1 MTKLNSIS
9 ISNVRRFSE
18 DVTLNISS
26 GATIILAPNGTGKTS
41 IFEAIELALTGAVRR
56 LSQPPDALIRDGL
69 DIAKI
74 RLDFDS
80 AQYCE
85 AVFNRGNNPQTD
97 IQHNSLFGKVERENI
112 PFLLRLTHLLNQNSK
127 DWFVQSTGTA
137 AAQQLDSLAIG
148 KDAQYV
154 FGNITSLKRSS
165 TLLLEGVQRDF
176 DIANEKLQSWRALL
190 DRRSSVMTVSET
202 GLTPKQELIKTIQD
216 IDGRASLKISEQVP
230 AISAFLSEVDFRLQQ
245 SLESLKNK
253 KGTLESL
260 KSTIQ
265 SYTQVLASLLQ
276 AQQSVKE
283 KNDEIDQTQKEIQE
297 LTSKI
302 DREIKLRDEANNNV
316 ALQRSSLSNL
326 ARFNEASVLLQSL
339 RHNLIILN
347 DQRDVA
353 IKQLQ
358 IAEQAFKEYSER
370 NGIAKSVQARKAVIE
385 KQKND
390 LLPLQLIAK
399 DWMKS
404 EIILQQQREA
414 LANAEQKMKQAEE
427 DLSTADLATKS
438 AKDTIDALEKRLK
451 SLTETSDTIK
461 QAVTIIVS
469 NLSATETICP
479 VCLTEYEPIALQER
493 MARAVTSINTEI
505 APINDALQKSKE
517 ELERMS
523 GSAKGAKS
531 TVESS
536 KNEYASIQNLILEI
550 SSKAISYRDRFI
562 SASDGK
568 SALTEFESRLKTI
581 NDSEEAINKEFND
594 LKDIP
599 SDADVASADSDFRT
613 KYASKSQLDATI
625 ESVIRQVAE
634 QEQIVTNLQKDINL
648 TFTKETIESQIFQ
661 FEQNSRLHEE
671 NRKNLAS
678 KLAQESELN
687 EKYKGQLIA
696 LQTNVQNLDFRKSE
710 LLNLWYQSGI
720 KGEPSLTE
728 LEKAQKETEVQL
740 KKVQDNLKVLERISP
755 ELAKWQTYEE
765 YFKFEEEV
773 RAQAGELSEE
783 DFTKKLSD
791 ELDIAQR
798 KLKTVQN
805 NNEILLKFSGYLDT
819 EIQTINKRL
828 EAINPTLGRIL
839 KRLTVD
845 PRFADTSISSY
856 QHYKKN
862 YADVKVPL
870 HGSRALVAHV
880 ASEAQITDV
889 QFSFLLAMA
898 QTYQWSPWK
907 ALLLDD
913 PTQHHDLVHAASV
926 FDLLRDYI
934 VDHGFQVVMAT
945 HDSVQAKFF
954 MRKLENDGVP
964 CSLYNLRSTESGVIA
979 EIG

>member
-517 ELERMS
+517 ELERLS

-550 SSKAISYRDRFI
+550 SSKAKSYRDRFI